1 MKVENKKNFG
11 LEGRRKKKE
20 KKALFVGSAKL
31 FSYFIQRIIKLK
43 RRTSTVEYRTLVN
56 QIQSATRLL

>member
-20 KKALFVGSAKL
+20 KKALFVGSLNYSPIL
-31 FSYFIQRIIKLK
+31 FK
-43 RRTSTVEYRTLVN
+43 E
-56 QIQSATRLL
+56 

>member
-20 KKALFVGSAKL
+20 KKAHFVGSLNYSPIL
-31 FSYFIQRIIKLK
+31 FKEIKLK

>member
-1 MKVENKKNFG
+1 MKVENKKNYWIG
-11 LEGRRKKKE
+11 GKKK
-20 KKALFVGSAKL
+20 KKKKSSFCGFAKL